1 MSEDTSLLRKG
12 LAGLAALVV
21 AAASLAVLPQPAHT
35 AADDFPH
42 AEGQEC
48 LDGCDK
54 MKEMCCINNSDPI
67 G

>member
-1 MSEDTSLLRKG
+1 MSDDISLLRKG

-21 AAASLAVLPQPAHT
+21 AGASLAVLPQPAQT
-35 AADDFPH
+35 AAEYDH

-48 LDGCDK
+48 LEGCDK
-54 MKEMCCINNSDPI
+54 MNEVCCINNPRD